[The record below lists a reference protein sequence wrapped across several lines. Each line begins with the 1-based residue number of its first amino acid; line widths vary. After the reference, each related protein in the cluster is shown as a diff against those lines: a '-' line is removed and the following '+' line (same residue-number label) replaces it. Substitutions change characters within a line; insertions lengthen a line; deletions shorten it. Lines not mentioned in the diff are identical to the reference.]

1 MGLELYLEFVLL
13 YFVIPLFIVYTVVSR
28 KLGVEMHSDIGLGWV
43 FLDSMA
49 MVPSNTNSGNTNNT
63 LVL

>member
-1 MGLELYLEFVLL
+1 MRLELYLEFVLL

-28 KLGVEMHSDIGLGWV
+28 KLGVEMHSGIGLGWG

-49 MVPSNTNSGNTNNT
+49 MVPSNTSSGNTNNT